1 MMSMI
6 KSIAARVSNLLDSA
20 ITAQVFPGAAAA
32 VIIGDDY
39 HVITAG
45 NYTYD
50 TASAKISPDSIY
62 DVASL
67 TKVLPVSCC
76 ALKLIEQGR
85 LAPDDLLISF
95 VPEFTGSYREQIT
108 VHHLLTHT
116 LDSTLRLSMCK
127 DDRPEELLGKIL
139 DMQLRLAPGTS
150 FNYSNATS
158 ILLGL
163 VLESCTGKTLDVMGE
178 EYFFKPLGMIS
189 TGFNPLTFAQLEKI
203 VPTEIDPWRGG
214 PVVGKVH
221 DESAWRL
228 LPKVVGSA
236 GLFSTITDMTCF
248 VSKLL
253 KSFNSDNGIFTQ
265 RITSQIVKNQLNS
278 TIGQCTG
285 LGWELNQAS
294 FMGRFRTA
302 STFGKTGFTGC
313 SIVVDP
319 SKSRAGVLLSNH
331 IFPKRRESR
340 EQINSV
346 RNAFADC
353 LFA

>member
-6 KSIAARVSNLLDSA
+6 KLIAARVSSLLDSA
-20 ITAQVFPGAAAA
+20 IAAHVFPGAAAA
-32 VIIGDDY
+32 VVIGDDY
-39 HVITAG
+39 QIITTG
-45 NYTYD
+45 KYTYD
-50 TASAKISPDSIY
+50 MVSDKVTPDSIY

-76 ALKLIEQGR
+76 AIKLIEQGK
-85 LAPDDLLISF
+85 LSLDDLLISF
-95 VPEFTGSYREQIT
+95 VPKFTGSFREQIT
-108 VHHLLTHT
+108 IHHLLTHT

-127 DDRPEELLGKIL
+127 DDHPEELLGKIL
-139 DMQLRLAPGTS
+139 DMQLRSSPGTC

-163 VLESCTGKTLDVMGE
+163 VLESCTGKTLDVLGE
-178 EYFFKPLGMIS
+178 EYFFKPLGMIH
-189 TGFNPLTFAQLEKI
+189 TGFKPLEIAPLKNI
-203 VPTEIDPWRGG
+203 VPTEIDSWRGG
-214 PVVGKVH
+214 IVAGEVH

-236 GLFSTITDMTCF
+236 GLFSTIIDMTYF
-248 VSKLL
+248 VSTLL

-265 RITSQIVKNQLNS
+265 QIASKIIKNQLNS
-278 TIGQCTG
+278 SIGQYTG
-285 LGWELNQAS
+285 LGWELNQES

-340 EQINSV
+340 EQINSI
-346 RNAFADC
+346 RNAFADSI
-353 LFA
+353 LA